1 MSLVWGRH
9 TTLSDA
15 TLLPLYLF
23 TRHPAVQYTSQ
34 TMAFSTAFS
43 RRGLSVRADANASK
57 TATRRAPPRAGNV
70 PGQFH
75 VDTTCIDC
83 DLCRRMAP
91 ETFTSNQGGSIV
103 YQQPSTREGR
113 VDALQALLSC
123 PT

>member
-1 MSLVWGRH
+1 MRRCFR
-9 TTLSDA
+9 A
-15 TLLPLYLF
+15 TSALYLF

-34 TMAFSTAFS
+34 TMAFSTVFS

-57 TATRRAPPRAGNV
+57 TTTATRRAPPRAGNV
-70 PGQFH
+70 PGQFL